1 MKNLSSLVWRFCSG
15 DDNPVTATSPNCI
28 FVLIEVMMMHWW
40 WLVKCR
46 FLPCLASLGCNWCSS
61 RGLLGSYRWCFI
73 NVACFVDDVKYP
85 FVLYQFYFIH
95 YPSLVRAHFFFV
107 FWFQSGPPMMWV
119 FFNLWYSTRYLEY
132 MYHHIVDL
140 QHKLRLI
147 HGSSLKLMHFIHENL
162 FVISGVRLSLF
173 NYFGWCWDNSQG
185 ITAEKNFIFCFGF
198 VICVHI
204 YFNM

>member
-1 MKNLSSLVWRFCSG
+1 MFCWWCKISFCAISILFYSLSF
-15 DDNPVTATSPNCI
+15 
-28 FVLIEVMMMHWW
+28 
-40 WLVKCR
+40 
-46 FLPCLASLGCNWCSS
+46 
-61 RGLLGSYRWCFI
+61 
-73 NVACFVDDVKYP
+73 
-85 FVLYQFYFIH
+85 
-95 YPSLVRAHFFFV
+95 LVRAHFFFV

-173 NYFGWCWDNSQG
+173 NYFGWCWDNSR